1 MKFRLFLMFFIGCCI
16 QGYSQP
22 SDTYIVADNTRHL
35 FSCEDSLLTLES
47 IYYKTGIRDL
57 NDPQAT
63 VDDFILR
70 RVDGSMILEELIEPI
85 RYSEYNQVFVQRKEP
100 TTNHL
105 AGVSIFLRLVELPER
120 LFMTDT
126 LKYVVDRGEK
136 ISFSRDFAQN
146 FDFETIGYTSP
157 DLLQNISVTDEST
170 GEEWP
175 IVDRWI
181 VGPGMY
187 KVKAFADVCGA
198 NNILWDSLY
207 VSVVES
213 NCSKIEIIDLPA
225 YCKGS
230 TMDITP
236 YIYVEGEPATPEQL
250 AQMSFWDRSGMRI
263 ISTYRE
269 PIDPT
274 AIELQTDSVFSFP
287 LIEIAYQPNIDE
299 GTCENYFYRLT
310 YTSPSKV
317 LISSD
322 TVFTRNNAGTLSTY
336 TIEGVYYGFNNSFD
350 PGLFKRMYIDPYRI
364 YEGTEFKFYTDYNL
378 SNEVS
383 AVSLQTGIYYIHAEN
398 SGCDV
403 ENSTFWVEIKER
415 DFEIIWQS
423 AQNSGQGYHTFLAP
437 EYQGATYK
445 WIVYGGSIV
454 SGLNTR
460 ELQVYFSENISSV
473 VSVRCEIT
481 LPSLRTTAGNI
492 LNSAIYIAE
501 DEVITGGLAAD
512 ISGEMELLYAFPNPA
527 QGTFAIHGVGIY
539 ELKLYSMQGNLVHY
553 DAAYPAN
560 TPVRTEFKGLF
571 IAQLKQGEK
580 TEQVKVNLY

>member
-1 MKFRLFLMFFIGCCI
+1 MKFRLFVIFFIGCCI
-16 QGYSQP
+16 HGYSQP
-22 SDTYIVADNTRHL
+22 SDTYIVADNTHHL

-47 IYYKTGIRDL
+47 IYYKAGIRDL

-85 RYSEYNQVFVQRKEP
+85 RYSEHDQVFVQRKEP
-100 TTNHL
+100 TNNHL

-136 ISFSRDFAQN
+136 ISFSRDFIVN

-157 DLLQNISVTDEST
+157 GLLENISITDESV

-175 IVDRWI
+175 IADHWI
-181 VGPGMY
+181 VGPGTY
-187 KVKAFADVCGA
+187 KIKAFADVCGA
-198 NNILWDSLY
+198 NRILWDSLY
-207 VSVVES
+207 VSVIES
-213 NCSKIEIIDLPA
+213 NCSKIEIRNLPG
-225 YCKGS
+225 YCEGN

-236 YIYVEGEPATPEQL
+236 YIYVEGELATSEQL
-250 AQMSFWDRSGMRI
+250 AQMSFWDRSGMTLI
-263 ISTYRE
+263 PAYRE

-274 AIELQTDSVFSFP
+274 AIALNTEGIFRFP
-287 LIEIAYQPNIDE
+287 LIEIAYQPNVVQ
-299 GTCENYFYRLT
+299 GVCENYFYRLT
-310 YTSPSKV
+310 YPAPSK
-317 LISSD
+317 LPISGD

-336 TIEGVYYGFNNSFD
+336 TIDGAYYGFNNSFD
-350 PGLFKRMYIDPYRI
+350 PGLFKRLYIDPYDI
-364 YEGTEFKFYTDYNL
+364 YEGTEFKFYTDQTLN
-378 SNEVS
+378 NEVN
-383 AVSLQTGIYYIHAEN
+383 AASLQVGQYFLHAEN
-398 SGCDV
+398 LECQVG
-403 ENSTFWVEIKER
+403 NSTFWIDIKER

-437 EYQGATYK
+437 EYQGATYR
-445 WIVYGGSIV
+445 WIVYGGSTV
-454 SGLNTR
+454 AGQNTR
-460 ELQVYFSENISSV
+460 ELQVYFSENISRA

-481 LPSLRTTAGNI
+481 LPALRTTAGNV

-501 DEVITGGLAAD
+501 DDVITGGLTD
-512 ISGEMELLYAFPNPA
+512 LQGEVEQLYAFPNPA
-527 QGTFAIHGVGIY
+527 QGTFAIQGAGIY

-553 DAAYPAN
+553 DAAYSAN
-560 TPVRTEFKGLF
+560 TPVRTELKGLF